1 MNKLKQTLQRQ
12 VSLRGQNLVLNR
24 YLDQAFDR
32 FESSQT
38 FNLVDVGE
46 HPQGAHGARGQAAQT
61 GGSLFPGGEY
71 EVVYAGSVVPP
82 K

>member
-1 MNKLKQTLQRQ
+1 MNKLKQTLKGQ
-12 VSLRGQNLVLNR
+12 VSLRGQNLVLNGR

-38 FNLVDVGE
+38 FNLVDVGG

-61 GGSLFPGGEY
+61 GGESIPGW
-71 EVVYAGSVVPP
+71 
-82 K
+82 